1 VARVRRTRPAAETPA
16 PYTTREIAVVAGL
29 LLVMLASLLLAARR
43 DGMTVD
49 EMPYIGSGY
58 RELVFSDYRMLPEHP
73 PLAKLAAAV
82 PLLFMRLNV
91 PPAQEGDAQI
101 TWSDAFINVEN
112 RNRPIVVVSRTAI
125 VLATVAM
132 GFLLWRIARRLYDPA
147 AAAVALALFA
157 FHPTFLAHGH
167 LSTTDLLSAFG
178 FLLVS
183 WAFLSWTRAPR
194 LPTAVAVGVALGA
207 AVGTRF
213 TAWLL
218 VPILVLLLLVWL
230 VSRADRGRALRAA
243 ALLVLVV
250 AASVFLVLW
259 ALYGFH
265 YAPWPGTSC
274 AQPIDPALG
283 APGQLV
289 AALERAHALPEAYL
303 EGLRYQL
310 EHNRSGHL
318 GYFRGELGSTG
329 WRSYYVVA
337 YLIKNTWGFLAVTL
351 LVAAFLARRT
361 SGFTRSSPEWHFL
374 VPAVVVF
381 VVASLTRIQLGERY
395 MLAVYPYLL
404 LLAAAAVPWIR
415 QWKHGVTVLAAC
427 LVAHAVS
434 SVLAAGPGYLTY
446 FNAIA
451 GGPEGGHR
459 WLADSNLDW
468 GQDLPR
474 LADWMKAHGVD
485 SVQLGYFGADDAD
498 RYGIRHEDLP
508 TWGASRPQFPAAQPF
523 HGTIAVSTNLMVGFL
538 FPPDQDPYAFLRDRK
553 PDDRVGAF
561 FIYKLP

>member
-1 VARVRRTRPAAETPA
+1 MARVRRTRPAADVPA
-16 PYTTREIAVVAGL
+16 PYTPREIAVVAGL
-29 LLVMLASLLLAARR
+29 LLVLLAALVFAARR

-58 RELVFSDYRMLPEHP
+58 RELVFSDYRMMPEHP

-82 PLLFMRLNV
+82 PLIFMHLDV
-91 PPAQEGDAQI
+91 PPAQDGDAQI
-101 TWSDAFINVEN
+101 TWSDALINVNN
-112 RNRPIVVVSRTAI
+112 RDRPILFVSRLAI
-125 VLATVAM
+125 VLATAAM
-132 GFLLWRIARRLYDPA
+132 GFLVWCLARRLYGPA
-147 AAAVALALFA
+147 AAAFALALFA

-194 LPTAVAVGVALGA
+194 LPSAVAVGVALGA

-218 VPILVLLLLVWL
+218 LPILSLLLLIWL
-230 VSRADRGRALRAA
+230 VSRPDRARVRAA
-243 ALLVLVV
+243 VQLVFVV
-250 AASVFLVLW
+250 ATCVFLVLW
-259 ALYGFH
+259 ALYGFR

-274 AQPIDPALG
+274 AQPVDPALG

-289 AALERAHALPEAYL
+289 AALERARALPEAYL

-318 GYFRGELGSTG
+318 AYFRGELGSTG

-337 YLIKNTWGFLAVTL
+337 YLIKNTYGFLAVTL
-351 LVAAFLARRT
+351 IVAAFLLRR
-361 SGFTRSSPEWHFL
+361 GRALTRTSPEWHFV
-374 VPAVVVF
+374 VPAAVVF

-404 LLAAAAVPWIR
+404 LLAAAVVPWVR
-415 QWKHGVTVLAAC
+415 HWKHGAALLAAC
-427 LVAHAVS
+427 LVAHAAP

-485 SVQLGYFGADDAD
+485 AVQLGYFGADAAD
-498 RYGIRHEDLP
+498 RYGIGHEDLP

-523 HGTIAVSTNLMVGFL
+523 HGTVAVSANLIVGFL
-538 FPPDQDPYAFLRDRK
+538 FPLDQDPYAFLRNRT
-553 PDDRVGAF
+553 PDDRAGVF
-561 FIYKLP
+561 FIYRMP